1 MGVVVL
7 PRSLTELFPARD
19 GRPALPRRVSVFP
32 FGEDGGEAVSPT
44 VGDLIE
50 HLDRTWP
57 GLRDRLCEPG
67 PVLRAYINVYVD
79 GEPASIDTP
88 VPESATVHVLPAVA
102 GG

>member
-7 PRSLTELFPARD
+7 PRSLTELFPARE
-19 GRPALPRRVSVFP
+19 GRPALPRRVSFYG
-32 FGEDGGEAVSPT
+32 FGEGGEGHT

-50 HLDRTWP
+50 HLEQSWP

-79 GEPASIDTP
+79 GEPAAIDTP
-88 VPESATVHVLPAVA
+88 VSEEATVHVLPAVA
-102 GG
+102 GGGG

>member
-19 GRPALPRRVSVFP
+19 GRSGLPRRVSFSAL
-32 FGEDGGEAVSPT
+32 GDGRQATT
-44 VGDLIE
+44 VGDLIVE
-50 HLDRTWP
+50 LDRTWP

-79 GEPASIDTP
+79 GEPAAIDTP
-88 VPESATVHVLPAVA
+88 VPATATVHILPAVA